1 MTDISVG
8 IDLATKQG
16 NRRLQATVYFLA
28 VQKTERNL
36 AFRKYYEK
44 KLGEGKNGQ
53 QALICISRKLINFI
67 YGMLKNGTEYQMP
80 EIEDSDE
87 KS

>member
-1 MTDISVG
+1 M
-8 IDLATKQG
+8 ATKQG

-28 VQKTERNL
+28 VQMVQKSSKETERNP

-44 KLGEGKNGQ
+44 KKGEGKNGQ
-53 QALICISRKLINFI
+53 QALICISRKLINII
-67 YGMLKNGTEYQMP
+67 YGMLKNGTEFQMP

-87 KS
+87 KK